1 MKPVPR
7 LVALE
12 LTGRCN
18 LSCVHCRASAADT
31 VDPNELKTNEIYRL
45 IDDIAS
51 FSKPILIL
59 SGGEP
64 LVRDD
69 IFDIAEYAN
78 KKGLRVV
85 LATNATLIN
94 EEIAKKIKEVGIG
107 RVSIS
112 IDGASEESHDTF
124 RGYKGAFRSSLRG
137 IEELK
142 KAGVEFQINTTIT
155 KRNVHELEK
164 IYQLAVKL
172 GAKAFHVFLL
182 VPTGRGEDLKGEELS
197 KEEYEKVLNWM
208 YEKMKEE
215 NSPFMKATCAPHFFR
230 VVHQRA
236 SKEGLKVSDVLKS
249 EHAFSRYTRGCL
261 AGIGFAFI
269 SRYGEV
275 NPCGYLPIKAG
286 NIREESFKDIWFNS
300 EVFNKLRDLNNLK
313 GKCGICEFKRVCGGC
328 RARAYALK
336 GDYLEEEPYCIY
348 VPRRK
353 DRNL

>member
-1 MKPVPR
+1 MEPIPR

-18 LSCVHCRASAADT
+18 LSCVHCRASAADIL
-31 VDPNELKTNEIYRL
+31 DPNELKTEEVFRL
-45 IDDIAS
+45 IDDISS

-64 LVRDD
+64 LVREDV
-69 IFDIAEYAN
+69 FDIARYAR

-94 EEIAKKIKEVGIG
+94 KEIARKIKESGIG

-112 IDGASEESHDTF
+112 IDGATEESHDSF
-124 RGYKGAFRSSLRG
+124 RGYKGAFKRSLRG

-142 KAGVEFQINTTIT
+142 KAGIEFQINTTIT

-182 VPTGRGEDLKGEELS
+182 VSTGRGEDLKGEELS
-197 KEEYEKVLNWM
+197 KEEYEEVLNWM
-208 YEKMKEE
+208 FEKMRKE

-230 VVHQRA
+230 VVYQRA
-236 SKEGLKVSDVLKS
+236 KREGLKVSDILKS
-249 EHAFSRYTRGCL
+249 EHAFSRHTRGCL

-275 NPCGYLPIKAG
+275 NPCGYLPIKVG
-286 NIREESFKDIWFNS
+286 NIREKSFKDIWFNS
-300 EVFNKLRDLNNLK
+300 EIFKKLRDLSNLK

-348 VPRRK
+348 MPQGMNRK
-353 DRNL
+353 L

>member
-1 MKPVPR
+1 MEAVPR

-18 LSCVHCRASAADT
+18 LSCVHCRASAADI
-31 VDPNELKTNEIYRL
+31 VDPNELKTDEILRL

-51 FSKPILIL
+51 FSNPILIL

-64 LVRDD
+64 LVREDV
-69 IFDIAEYAN
+69 FDIASYAR
-78 KKGLRVV
+78 KKGLKPV

-94 EEIAKKIKEVGIG
+94 EDVAKKIKESGIT
-107 RVSIS
+107 RVSVS
-112 IDGASEESHDTF
+112 IDGATEESHDKF
-124 RGYKGAFRSSLRG
+124 RGYKGAFRRTLHG
-137 IEELK
+137 IEELR
-142 KAGVEFQINTTIT
+142 KAGIEFQINTTIT
-155 KRNVHELEK
+155 KRNIDELED
-164 IYQLAVKL
+164 IYRLAVDL

-197 KEEYEKVLNWM
+197 KEEYEDVLNWM
-208 YEKMKEE
+208 FEKMKEE

-230 VVHQRA
+230 VVYQRA
-236 SKEGLKVSDVLKS
+236 GREGISVSDVLKS
-249 EHAFSRYTRGCL
+249 EHAFSRHTRGCL

-269 SRYGEV
+269 SRYGDV
-275 NPCGYLPIKAG
+275 NPCGYLPIRAG
-286 NIREESFKDIWFNS
+286 NIRERSFKEIWFNS
-300 EVFNKLRDLNNLK
+300 EVFRNLRNFNNLK

-348 VPRRK
+348 MPQSKSRK
-353 DRNL
+353 L